1 MAAWGPVAEIL
12 MGWAVWASGA
22 LKALRWFEE
31 VANTEN
37 GIQIGTVYSV
47 LVTGGVH
54 RQCLQWGLAQA
65 FESLVE
71 TKETSCEKDVAS
83 QSLPFS
89 KEPCNNSFKTTVWGK
104 IRPPES
110 RGRNDRKGRNGAK
123 WGEKGSPCWK
133 MPVMWGAISPRKSRA
148 VTEVQALLSPPPLW
162 ELREADPEE
171 NHSLE
176 LNLALATLG
185 LWALGHLRI
194 SRLSSKRAGCSSNVF
209 NQRKYSYAFYTM
221 IF

>member
-12 MGWAVWASGA
+12 MAWAVWASGA

-83 QSLPFS
+83 QSLPFG

-104 IRPPES
+104 MRPPEPRGELQEGQEWS
-110 RGRNDRKGRNGAK
+110 SMRRGGKPLLENACYVRCCFSQEIKGIYGGTGPPVSSTSVGAERGRPGGKPQSWAEFGLGHP
-123 WGEKGSPCWK
+123 GS
-133 MPVMWGAISPRKSRA
+133 VGSG
-148 VTEVQALLSPPPLW
+148 PPPHFQVEQQKSWLQFQW
-162 ELREADPEE
+162 
-171 NHSLE
+171 
-176 LNLALATLG
+176 
-185 LWALGHLRI
+185 
-194 SRLSSKRAGCSSNVF
+194 V
-209 NQRKYSYAFYTM
+209 NQRKYSHSLYVM
-221 IF
+221 IL